1 MGCRNEFFQ
10 RRTFETSRFLPYR
23 PDDYGEDS
31 PGRWLLPFVSLS
43 EHGATFASHEFAFD
57 TSTHDITHL
66 VMATGHIFHHEDVAI
81 PVASIAAFGEDE
93 IRLSLTAD
101 EVAELP
107 HVPLE

>member
-1 MGCRNEFFQ
+1 M
-10 RRTFETSRFLPYR
+10 
-23 PDDYGEDS
+23 
-31 PGRWLLPFVSLS
+31 
-43 EHGATFASHEFAFD
+43 
-57 TSTHDITHL
+57 STH
-66 VMATGHIFHHEDVAI
+66 IFRYEDVTI